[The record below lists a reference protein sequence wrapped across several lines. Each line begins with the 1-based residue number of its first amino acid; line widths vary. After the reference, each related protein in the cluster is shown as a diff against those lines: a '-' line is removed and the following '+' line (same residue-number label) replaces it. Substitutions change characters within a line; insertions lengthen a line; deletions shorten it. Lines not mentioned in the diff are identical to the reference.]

1 MKEKIKQFFRKYKDK
16 LSARLA
22 KSPTYVKFLKKRG
35 ELAEW
40 MRLKILAFFTYISPV
55 WIFLCVK
62 TNDPDLASDG
72 PNGFSQVIQKKLIA
86 TVF

>member
-1 MKEKIKQFFRKYKDK
+1 MKEKIKKFSRKYEKK

-22 KSPTYVKFLKKRG
+22 KSPTHQKVLKMRN

-40 MRLKILAFFTYISPV
+40 MRLKILAFFSYISPV

-72 PNGFSQVIQKKLIA
+72 PNGFSQVIHKNSW
-86 TVF
+86 